1 MLGFGIGGA
10 GRGIAAV
17 ALVFELCE
25 AGYVSTCWVAMV
37 WHPAHVLGRVVGVVL
52 VLRAA
57 AAEDVKS
64 RRSGRESRAKF
75 VGPPR
80 NPTLAINVSTFVL
93 LSSSLDTHIQSGI
106 VSISKGCTVV
116 HLPFIH

>member
-10 GRGIAAV
+10 GRGIVAV

-25 AGYVSTCWVAMV
+25 AGYVSTCWAAVV
-37 WHPAHVLGRVVGVVL
+37 WHPAHVLRRVVGVVL

-80 NPTLAINVSTFVL
+80 NLRLAIMALRFVL
-93 LSSSLDTHIQSGI
+93 QPSSLGFRI
-106 VSISKGCTVV
+106 
-116 HLPFIH
+116 